1 MNRETQIS
9 PAGRLLRLFVDI
21 RKREVEPAILFFLF
35 WFLVIVVFWVLKPL
49 KTGFFIE
56 YLGAR
61 VELYAK
67 LANIGVA
74 LVAVLAFSW
83 LFEKLGS
90 RKLIFT
96 LCGLFVAALLFFTTL
111 LGRAG
116 PPPVLAN
123 WSFYLFGDLWT
134 TVWVTTFW
142 AYLNEMTRTD
152 QSKRLYGLIGGGGI
166 IGGLVGVL
174 SVAAFVEKE
183 SVSADTFLVGAAVAT
198 LAIGAIVWRIEALAG
213 RSEAPIGRGRSE
225 DRLQAEK
232 KTGTEGS
239 KGNAALEGAKLAL
252 ASKYLFA
259 IVMIVLLYEFASQIL
274 DYQYKIE
281 LESLQ
286 GEEATSAFFA
296 RVGVIINTVSIIT
309 QFFLVSFIIR
319 RFGITTALLVLPV
332 AMLVSSGIYFM
343 IPVLWAGSLL
353 TVSDN
358 AFSYSINQTS
368 RETLFVPTS
377 PDVKY
382 KARAFANMFVQRAGK
397 GIAIGLALLLAMMPV
412 RFLSILAGVVIV
424 IWAGFAWYAG
434 RRFDGLTGNAAD
446 ERVEEAL
453 A

>member
-1 MNRETQIS
+1 MS
-9 PAGRLLRLFVDI
+9 PAGRFLRLFVDI

-35 WFLVIVVFWVLKPL
+35 FFFVIVVFGVLKPL

-56 YLGAR
+56 HLGAR
-61 VELYAK
+61 TELYAK
-67 LANIGVA
+67 LANIAVAFIVAGV
-74 LVAVLAFSW
+74 FSY

-90 RKLIFT
+90 RKLIYT
-96 LCGLFVAALLFFTTL
+96 LCGVFIAALLLFTTM
-111 LGRAG
+111 LGQAG
-116 PPPVLAN
+116 APPVTAN

-142 AYLNEMTRTD
+142 AYLNEMTRTE

-166 IGGLVGVL
+166 IGGLVGAT
-174 SVAAFVEKE
+174 SIAAFIENE
-183 SVSADTFLVGAAVAT
+183 SVGVDTFLIAAAIAT
-198 LAIGAIVWRIEALAG
+198 LLMGLLTWRIEKVSD
-213 RSEAPIGRGRSE
+213 RPEAAIGRDMST

-232 KTGTEGS
+232 KNGSEGS
-239 KGNAALEGAKLAL
+239 KGNAAIEGAKLAF
-252 ASKYLFA
+252 ASKYIFA

-274 DYQYKIE
+274 DYQFKTE
-281 LESLQ
+281 LEVLE

-296 RVGVIINTVSIIT
+296 QVYVIINIVSIVT
-309 QFFLVSFIIR
+309 QFFLVAFIIR

-332 AMLVSSGIYFM
+332 AMLLSSGVYFM
-343 IPVLWAGSLL
+343 IPVLLTGSLL
-353 TVSDN
+353 TISDN

-377 PDVKY
+377 SDVKY
-382 KARAFANMFVQRAGK
+382 KARAFANMFVQRVGK

-434 RRFDGLTGNAAD
+434 RRFDGLTGNEAD
-446 ERVEEAL
+446 DRLEEAL

>member
-1 MNRETQIS
+1 MSAQ
-9 PAGRLLRLFVDI
+9 AGVLRLFVDVK
-21 RKREVEPAILFFLF
+21 KREVEPAILFFFF
-35 WFLVIVVFWVLKPL
+35 WFFVIVVFWVLKPL

-56 YLGAR
+56 HLGAR

-74 LVAVLAFSW
+74 ILAVLAFSY

-96 LCGLFVAALLFFTTL
+96 LCGLFIAALLFFTTM
-111 LGRAG
+111 LGQEGA
-116 PPPVLAN
+116 PPALAN

-142 AYLNEMTRTD
+142 AYLNEMTRAE

-174 SVAAFVEKE
+174 SVAAFVEAE
-183 SVSADTFLVGAAVAT
+183 AVTVDTFLIGAAIAT
-198 LAIGAIVWRIEALAG
+198 VIMGLIVWRIEMVAG
-213 RSEAPIGRGRSE
+213 QPEAAIGRGASE
-225 DRLQAEK
+225 DRLHAEAK
-232 KTGTEGS
+232 AGTKDVGGS
-239 KGNAALEGAKLAL
+239 EKKGNAAIEGAKLAL

-259 IVMIVLLYEFASQIL
+259 IVMIVLLYEFASQIV

-281 LESLQ
+281 LEALE

-296 RVGVIINTVSIIT
+296 RIGVIINSVSIVT
-309 QFFLVSFIIR
+309 QFFLVAFVIR
-319 RFGITTALLVLPV
+319 KFGLRTALLVLPV
-332 AMLVSSGIYFM
+332 AMMLSSGIYFM

-353 TVSDN
+353 SISDN

-382 KARAFANMFVQRAGK
+382 KARAFANMFVQRLGK
-397 GIAIGLALLLAMMPV
+397 GIAIGMALLLAMMPV
-412 RFLSILAGVVIV
+412 RFLSILAGIVIV

-434 RRFDGLTGNAAD
+434 GRFDDMTGD
-446 ERVEEAL
+446 EAERRLEEATT
-453 A
+453 